1 MKGLCKKMNDQ
12 KHMPETRTDE
22 ITFFEIWK
30 ILVARKWVVLS
41 APIFALLLGALYL
54 MQATVLYECSARI
67 LVGQIGTGLL
77 AENPAVIVQKLAEKY
92 RVYDKTIKTNFPRV
106 SLVVHDKKD
115 TNSIVQ
121 IKSLDRTAKG
131 ARLYLEKVVAEILTE
146 QIALFEQEKELKQT
160 RLKTLN
166 DRLEAVGA
174 FQQELE
180 GRIARMDHQDPAQA
194 TVLAVEK
201 GGFLRLA
208 SELERERHALQ
219 REMSSVVSY
228 PAELLVAPYLPE
240 KPIKPRRVRILLLS
254 GAFGLVFGIGAAFFA
269 EFVLTVRQRQQ
280 LLS

>member
-1 MKGLCKKMNDQ
+1 MKDQ
-12 KHMPETRTDE
+12 KHVSNSRTDE

-30 ILVARKWVVLS
+30 ILVDRKWVVLS

-67 LVGQIGTGLL
+67 LVGQIETGLL

-92 RVYDKTIKTNFPRV
+92 RVYDKNVKMNFPRV

-115 TNSIVQ
+115 TNSILQ

-240 KPIKPRRVRILLLS
+240 KPIKPRRARILLLS
-254 GAFGLVFGIGAAFFA
+254 GAFGLGFGIGAAFFA
-269 EFVLTVRQRQQ
+269 EFVLTVREQKQ
-280 LLS
+280 LFS

>member
-1 MKGLCKKMNDQ
+1 MKAQ
-12 KHMPETRTDE
+12 KHMAETGTDE
-22 ITFFEIWK
+22 ITLFDIWK

-41 APIFALLLGALYL
+41 APILAVFLGALYL
-54 MQATVLYECSARI
+54 IQATVVYECSARI
-67 LVGQIGTGLL
+67 LIGQIETGLFV
-77 AENPAVIVQKLAEKY
+77 ENPAVIVQKMVEKY
-92 RVYDKTIKTNFPRV
+92 RVYDKSGKVNFPRI

-121 IKSLDRTAKG
+121 IKAVDTTAKG
-131 ARLYLEKVVAEILTE
+131 ARQYLEKVVAELLTV
-146 QIALFEQEKELKQT
+146 QIALFGEGKELKQN
-160 RLKTLN
+160 RLKTLDN
-166 DRLEAVGA
+166 QLEAVAA

-240 KPIKPRRVRILLLS
+240 KPIKPKWALILLLA
-254 GAFGLVFGIGAAFFA
+254 GAFGLILGIGAAFFA

-280 LLS
+280 LFN